1 MMSETIG
8 KLHFWWMFIA
18 FNSTF
23 FPLFLAGLLNMPRRV
38 PTYDPALVGLNRWV
52 TISAYFLFAS
62 MVLFAG
68 NLIYSW
74 FFVSRPALANPWHA
88 RSLEWQV
95 PTPVPARN
103 FDRVPVIV
111 AGPYDYGIPNARPV
125 ADLGGMVGATGGG

>member
-1 MMSETIG
+1 
-8 KLHFWWMFIA
+8 
-18 FNSTF
+18 
-23 FPLFLAGLLNMPRRV
+23 
-38 PTYDPALVGLNRWV
+38 
-52 TISAYFLFAS
+52 

-74 FFVSRPALANPWHA
+74 FFVSRTAVANPWHA

-111 AGPYDYGIPNARPV
+111 AGPYDYGIPNSRPV
-125 ADLGGMVGATGGG
+125 ADLGGMVGVTGGG

>member
-1 MMSETIG
+1 
-8 KLHFWWMFIA
+8 
-18 FNSTF
+18 
-23 FPLFLAGLLNMPRRV
+23 
-38 PTYDPALVGLNRWV
+38 
-52 TISAYFLFAS
+52 

-74 FFVSRPALANPWHA
+74 FFVSRTAVANPWHA

-111 AGPYDYGIPNARPV
+111 AGPYDYGTPLRP
-125 ADLGGMVGATGGG
+125 AGATGVLAPGTP